1 MKRADDIRI
10 LMCRPEHF
18 TVDYVINPWM
28 EGNVEDTSP
37 ERAMRQWRDLRE
49 TIERFAEVVEME
61 PVDGLPDMVFT
72 ANAGTVCG
80 DRAVVSRFFHPQR
93 QGESAHFARWFRE
106 NGFDVLELPE
116 GMNFEGAGDS
126 LLDRGGEWIWAAYG
140 FRTDLESHA
149 PLAEWLGREVVSLK
163 LADPYFYH
171 LDTCMCPLADG
182 YLLYYPAAFEDRSRA
197 EIERRVPAHKRI
209 PVSDEDAGQFACNTV
224 TVGQDIVMNRATAA
238 LRGKLQQAGFRL
250 HEVNLSEFIKSGGS
264 AKCLTL
270 KVTEPE
276 PAVAARASA

>member
-1 MKRADDIRI
+1 MRVMKDVRI

-18 TVDYVINPWM
+18 KVDYVINPWM
-28 EGNVEDTSP
+28 EGNVENSSP
-37 ERAMRQWRDLRE
+37 ERAMRQWGDLCD
-49 TIERFAEVVEME
+49 TIARVADVVEIE
-61 PVDGLPDMVFT
+61 PNAELPDMVFT

-80 DRAVVSRFFHPQR
+80 KRAVVSRFFHPER
-93 QGESAHFARWFRE
+93 QGESAHFARWFAG
-106 NGFDVLELPE
+106 NGFEVFEMPDGVR
-116 GMNFEGAGDS
+116 FEGAGDS
-126 LLDRGGEWIWAAYG
+126 LLDRSGEWIWAAHGY
-140 FRTDLESHA
+140 RTDLESHRY
-149 PLAEWLGREVVSLK
+149 LADWLGWEVVSLQ

-182 YLLYYPAAFEDRSRA
+182 YLIYYPAAFEPESRA
-197 EIERRVPAHKRI
+197 EIERRVPASKRI
-209 PVSDEDAGQFACNTV
+209 AVSDEDAEQFACNAV
-224 TVGQDIVMNRATAA
+224 TVGRHVILNRAGAA
-238 LRGKLQQAGFRL
+238 LRGRLQQAGFEL